1 MGNRLLILLIPENP
15 TTHPSPNF
23 LMKRHLTKAL
33 LLIAALAGP
42 LHAQDSEQLL
52 TTVGT
57 TVTNN
62 GTTHAYLLWQPGD
75 AASTLGKRFAIYAK
89 PGNPADPGVF
99 TRLGIQTL
107 QTSPNTIR
115 ALLDL
120 GAKIDRAAPAAN
132 SRIDGIHREITLQ
145 PAADPATPADPS
157 LDAADKL
164 AFLIQSAVTDPRLL
178 SRLFFLGRAH
188 PGVMQALGHAFSIP
202 IPAGTRT
209 FEIREI
215 NLADADIRV
224 VGRVTLDPSA
234 PVVPEAPFPP
244 VQVFHPVSAGSQY
257 EINAKD
263 HLNARIRWGVDN
275 NLRAQLP
282 HTFGFDVF
290 RVKKSVAESLGWH
303 TTPPTPAA
311 ILTALNAYDPSDANP
326 DIAMANE
333 LPILVGDLL
342 SPADAANPADQERFD
357 FSDDGVWHL
366 GEDGRKIRRPYSDGE
381 AFYYYVAARTITGAP
396 GLLSPGSLI
405 QMCDR
410 LPPTPPSISSVLSNF
425 VRPANPADWATQGG
439 SQFLQIKI
447 RQLPNLTDAEA
458 AKGYYL
464 YRWSSSQEYLNN
476 LGNPAT
482 NRIGTLNLHLNGS
495 QFLTYNDN
503 GAGAP
508 TLASHG
514 DRAVWY
520 TVRAVGRAACGGEVL
535 SGHSAPVSG
544 VLRDFKAPTGPTGS
558 FLICRTIPTTT
569 FLERD
574 EQKEPTD
581 NGLPATFRGVT
592 IQVTRN
598 NPAIVSSEIEVALRQ
613 ADQSWLTIHNEQIA
627 YQLGDTVQ
635 IHLPYREP
643 QLESRPMR
651 IRVRSITANGLISN
665 TAERVAFNSKYPT
678 YVVFRFAATATKDCV
693 DIATANPPVHES
705 SDPTGLVNIIQGSL
719 IIPPAQG
726 VSEWR
731 VYRRVGSDGP
741 LSLIAK
747 AEGSSLPSPATW
759 QDDALPSANGE
770 SVCYYGQI
778 LDQNA
783 NPSPLELLGCVMMVN
798 PNLPTPMLAPAEI
811 ISELG
816 DSIKIKLE
824 WFCDPVGVERFEI
837 LAAVDGG
844 TIPQIN
850 GLSEVLAEIPA
861 SGISSDF
868 QDLKFFPFQTS
879 RVGAAL
885 GAGPGFGLE
894 VTVPANQRI
903 YFAVRACGP
912 GAFPRTHGAASNVVS
927 ARWQPE
933 VSGPQPII
941 PWPARPLP
949 GTFDHRR
956 RIESFAVGEGPLW
969 PIILPTDY
977 GVPTAILIGV
987 TRHPLAANSIGKQAV
1002 LDSPLPPD
1010 DYIFKI
1016 RENIGDTSQLSDL
1029 FPCILY
1035 RYQLPGDRF
1044 TNPRANLVQ
1053 CTPLIDR
1060 ISWIYQNDD
1069 KTQGYQIR
1077 DPFLTFIGTNQ
1088 SNIAVPFFGNWNDS
1102 TSPSLDLPSQTANR
1116 PLYLESNTGLI
1127 LLNDPLPVTVGAK
1140 YRHLLVQFQER
1151 GEIKR
1156 IIPLQPVQH

>member
-15 TTHPSPNF
+15 TTHPLPNL

-42 LHAQDSEQLL
+42 LHAQDTEQLL

-57 TVTNN
+57 TVTAN

-115 ALLDL
+115 ALLEL

-164 AFLIQSAVTDPRLL
+164 SFLIQSAVTDPRLL

-215 NLADADIRV
+215 NLADNDIRV

-234 PVVPEAPFPP
+234 PVIPEAPFPP

-263 HLNARIRWGVDN
+263 HLNARIRWGVDS
-275 NLRAQLP
+275 NLRTQLP

-311 ILTALNAYDPSDANP
+311 ILTALNAYDPTDANP

-405 QMCDR
+405 QLCDR
-410 LPPTPPSISSVLSNF
+410 LPPTPPSIFSVLSNF

-439 SQFLQIKI
+439 SQFLQVKI

-458 AKGYYL
+458 AKGYYI

-503 GAGAP
+503 GVGSP

-520 TVRAVGRAACGGEVL
+520 TVRAVGRSACGGEVI
-535 SGHSAPVSG
+535 SGHSSPISG
-544 VLRDFKAPTGPTGS
+544 VLRDFKAPNGPTGS
-558 FLICRTIPTTT
+558 FLICRTVPTTT

-574 EQKEPTD
+574 EQKDPTD

-613 ADQSWLTIHNEQIA
+613 ADQSWLTVHNEQIT
-627 YQLGDTVQ
+627 YQLGDTIQ
-635 IHLPYREP
+635 ADLPYREP

-651 IRVRSITANGLISN
+651 IRVRSISANGLVSN
-665 TAERVAFNSKYPT
+665 TVERIAFNSKYPP

-705 SDPTGLVNIIQGSL
+705 SDLTGLVNIIQGSL
-719 IIPPAQG
+719 VFPPAQG
-726 VSEWR
+726 VGEWR
-731 VYRRVGSDGP
+731 IYRRVGSDGP

-747 AEGSSLPSPATW
+747 AEGTTLPNPSIW
-759 QDDALPSANGE
+759 EDNALPSANGE
-770 SVCYYGQI
+770 TVCYYGQI
-778 LDQNA
+778 FDQNA

-811 ISELG
+811 ISEVG
-816 DSIKIKLE
+816 DTIKIKLE
-824 WFCDPVGVERFEI
+824 WFCDPVGVDRFEI
-837 LAAVDGG
+837 LAAVEGG

-850 GLSEVLAEIPA
+850 GLSEVLAEVPA
-861 SGISSDF
+861 SGITGDF
-868 QDLKFFPFQTS
+868 ADLDFYPFQTS
-879 RVGAAL
+879 RIGAAL
-885 GAGPGFGLE
+885 GSGPGFGLE

-933 VSGPQPII
+933 VTGPQPII

-956 RIESFAVGEGPLW
+956 QIESYAVGEGPLW
-969 PIILPTDY
+969 PIILPTEY
-977 GVPTAILIGV
+977 GVPTAILIGL
-987 TRHPLAANSIGKQAV
+987 TRHSLQANSIGKQAI
-1002 LDSPLPPD
+1002 LDSPLPPN

-1016 RENIGDTSQLSDL
+1016 RETVGDSTKLTNL

-1035 RYQLPGDRF
+1035 RYQLPSDRF
-1044 TNPRANLVQ
+1044 PNARANLVQ

-1060 ISWIYQNDD
+1060 ISWRYENDE
-1069 KTQGYQIR
+1069 KQPGYHIS
-1077 DPFLTFIGTNQ
+1077 DPFLTFVASAQPTIN
-1088 SNIAVPFFGNWNDS
+1088 VPFSGNWDNN
-1102 TSPSLDLPSQTANR
+1102 TLPTLAPPSQAANR

-1140 YRHLLVQFQER
+1140 YRHLLVQFQGR